1 MKRLLIV
8 HGHAEFMVQTIK
20 MTNLRWEDYL
30 KMVELI
36 YNLQSEKIF
45 PPTLCTKIFEIVLS
59 KMEKHWKDE
68 FTLSLIL
75 LKKFRK
81 NMVCAIQDNN
91 WKTVL

>member
-1 MKRLLIV
+1 
-8 HGHAEFMVQTIK
+8 MVQTIK

-75 LKKFRK
+75 LKKIKK
-81 NMVCAIQDNN
+81 NIEC
-91 WKTVL
+91 TH